1 VDDAIQTDRPL
12 EIQADEA
19 VIAELDAYL
28 LRGLMAWHVRLTLTD
43 RRAQFRPT
51 HRLERLAGA
60 RGDGFYIDEMTE
72 ATWSRVTQQLTITL
86 GERTIRLSGGEVHL
100 IYKHL
105 NAILDPDAIDDEVDS
120 INWAFLPG
128 ERLLLQGTVDV
139 VVRDPLWASGEIQ
152 LTNRRI
158 RFKPGRGVQRL
169 LVSGKPVEI
178 NLEELDG
185 IRISRGGTGLDLLWH
200 YEPEDGEEAVLE
212 IALEMVRGSSSALA
226 AAFLAMGSPKL
237 LPGDSPPLEAV
248 KLRPP
253 MLLKPGRYGST
264 TLARTGTLAIGKG
277 GIWFTSDDLVA
288 TVAGTSAEGLRFVE
302 INRIEMDE
310 SNPCAATLHPRG
322 GESSQRIETDQTA
335 LNTTTFALLMAKEPP
350 TQGMMLDSQ
359 GRLDAKDVRNL
370 VRMNS
375 AILPEDRTPTG
386 VLGAAAVRI
395 TRQKQI
401 IRGWVIVLKSGLLFL
416 PLGGRAEDRC
426 YMDGPLIDRT
436 RSNVNEDHIL
446 TIVVE
451 RREERFAICGTQAA
465 DELWRS
471 LWSHL
476 PDIRSMTDR
485 YPYLDAIV
493 GRISHLRLSHRQKE
507 VLSRRMLGTV
517 LERDGLGFQVGGWTP
532 DILSVGTDIE
542 IEMGNQEVVY
552 CFRTHIARIDQN
564 DDGDF
569 MVIGLSTKV
578 KRRDNRRQAFRV
590 AMDQLLSMHKMA
602 SHTSR
607 PNRSGLPASLTNVSW
622 TGLAVLLEEAH
633 PVGTLFTMQMDL
645 EDRSVD
651 FTMEIIHNQRLP
663 GESRILHGCRFLNLS
678 AGEEDHIQ
686 SALIRHQ
693 MREANI
699 REFGLSHDRQ
709 EASDT

>member
-1 VDDAIQTDRPL
+1 MDDAIQTDRPL
-12 EIQADEA
+12 EIESDEA

-28 LRGLMAWHVRLTLTD
+28 MRGLMAWHVRLTLTD

-60 RGDGFYIDEMTE
+60 RGDAFYIDELRE
-72 ATWSRVTQQLTITL
+72 VEWSRVTQQLAITL
-86 GERTIRLSGGEVHL
+86 ENRTIRLSGGDAHV

-105 NAILDPDAIDDEVDS
+105 NAILDPDAADEDAAPV
-120 INWAFLPG
+120 NWAFLPG
-128 ERLLLQGTVDV
+128 ERLLHEGNIDV
-139 VVRDPLWASGEIQ
+139 VVRDPLWASGEVQ

-178 NLEELDG
+178 NLEEIDG

-200 YEPEDGEEAVLE
+200 YEPEDGEQAALE

-226 AAFLAMGSPKL
+226 AAFLAMGALKLSPGEL
-237 LPGDSPPLEAV
+237 PPLQPIP
-248 KLRPP
+248 LTPP
-253 MLLKPGRYGST
+253 TLLKPGRYGST

-288 TVAGTSAEGLRFVE
+288 TVAGTSAEGLRFAD
-302 INRIEMDE
+302 INRIDMDE
-310 SNPCAATLHPRG
+310 TNPCAATIHPRG
-322 GESSQRIETDQTA
+322 DEASQRIETEQTS
-335 LNTTTFALLMAKEPP
+335 LNATTFALFMAKEPP
-350 TQGMMLDSQ
+350 TQGLLLDSQ
-359 GRLDAKDVRNL
+359 GRLDAKDIRNL

-375 AILPEDRTPTG
+375 TILPEDRVSVG
-386 VLGAAAVRI
+386 IAGAAAVRI
-395 TRQKQI
+395 TRQKQV

-436 RSNVNEDHIL
+436 RSNVNEDRIL
-446 TIVVE
+446 TVVVE
-451 RREERFAICGTQAA
+451 RREERFAICGTNTA

-471 LWSHL
+471 LWSNL
-476 PDIRSMTDR
+476 PDVRSMADR

-493 GRISHLRLSHRQKE
+493 GRVSHLRISHRQKE
-507 VLSRRMLGTV
+507 VLSRRMVGTV
-517 LERDGLGFQVGGWTP
+517 LERDGLGFQVGDWTP
-532 DILSVGTDIE
+532 EVLTVGTNIE
-542 IEMGNQEVVY
+542 VEIAHQDLIY
-552 CFRTHIARIDQN
+552 CFRTHIARIDQSET
-564 DDGDF
+564 GDF

-590 AMDQLLSMHKMA
+590 AMDQILSMYKMA
-602 SHTSR
+602 NHTSLPER
-607 PNRSGLPASLTNVSW
+607 NGLPASLTNVSW
-622 TGLAVLLEEAH
+622 TGLAVLLDEAH
-633 PVGTLFTMQMDL
+633 PIGTLFTVQMAID
-645 EDRSVD
+645 DRLVD

-663 GESRILHGCRFLNLS
+663 GESRILHGCRFLDLS
-678 AGEEDHIQ
+678 AGEEDYIQ

-699 REFGLSHDRQ
+699 REFGLSHDQ
-709 EASDT
+709 MDAID